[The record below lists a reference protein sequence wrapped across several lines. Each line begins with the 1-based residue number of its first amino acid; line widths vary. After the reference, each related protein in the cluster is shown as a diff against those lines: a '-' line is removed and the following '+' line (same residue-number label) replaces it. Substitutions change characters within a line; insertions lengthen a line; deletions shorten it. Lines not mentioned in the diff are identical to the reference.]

1 MQTNHQKFK
10 YKIHRMKC
18 SDLNTVMKKHK
29 MQNKITIFKLKRLN
43 TKLMNLY
50 VFKGD
55 IRIYLSTKDQG
66 FLVPGITKAQI

>member
-1 MQTNHQKFK
+1 MQTKDQKFK
-10 YKIHRMKC
+10 FKIHQKKC

-29 MQNKITIFKLKRLN
+29 MQNKITIFKLKLLN

-55 IRIYLSTKDQG
+55 IQIYLSSKDQG
-66 FLVPGITKAQI
+66 FLVPGIMKAQI